1 LFTVTVGQYLVLHW
15 MLVTIC
21 CKSSRLFAGNYSQHV
36 DDLVK
41 VSKGALRMDGS
52 VGISAEEDAVDKVF
66 TKEESQ
72 KLSRGSEEVTQN
84 ISVESQSVQ
93 NQQPSLF
100 DEYIETQ
107 NNQTNQEDNTTN
119 VYQTERARIII
130 DPSRDKN
137 LTAFGKETLEDRYL
151 LPEEAGSPQKLFA
164 RVAAHY
170 GDDSEH
176 AQRIYDYISNL
187 WFMPSTPV
195 LSNGGSKRGLP
206 ISCFLNEAS
215 DSLEGIVDLWNENVW
230 LAARGGGIGSYWGN
244 LRSIGEQV
252 GRNGKTSGVVPFIR
266 VMDSLTLAISQG
278 SLRRGSAAVYLPISH
293 PEIEE
298 FIEMRRPTGG
308 DPNRKAP
315 NLHHGVLISD
325 DFMRAVEADEDWA
338 LVSPKD
344 SAPISRV
351 SARSLWIRIL
361 TARVETGEPYIIY
374 SDTVNKS
381 IPEHHKMAGLT
392 VKTSNLC
399 SEITLPTGTDH
410 HGKERTAVC
419 CLSSLNLEKFTEW
432 KEHPNFIED
441 VMRFLDNVL
450 QDFIDNASDSF
461 DRATYAA
468 MRERSVGL
476 GVMGFHSFLQD
487 HMVPFES
494 AIAKGWNHNMFR
506 HIKSEADAASVLLAK
521 ERGACPDAED
531 YGIMERFSNKIA
543 IAPTASISIICGGSS
558 PGIEPI
564 AANSF
569 THKTLSGSFNVR
581 SKALTRLLE
590 EKGKNID
597 DVWSSII
604 TNEGSVQHLDFLSDD
619 EKDVFKTAFEI
630 DQRWVI
636 DLAADRADQVC
647 QSQSLNVFLKA
658 DVHKRDLH
666 QIHYQA
672 WKKGVKSL
680 YYCRSKS
687 LQRSES
693 IASTNMVALTND
705 EEADRAA
712 ASRND
717 YEECLAC
724 Q

>member
-1 LFTVTVGQYLVLHW
+1 
-15 MLVTIC
+15 
-21 CKSSRLFAGNYSQHV
+21 
-36 DDLVK
+36 
-41 VSKGALRMDGS
+41 MDGS
-52 VGISAEEDAVDKVF
+52 TGILTENSAVEKALKVEEN
-66 TKEESQ
+66 KEMD
-72 KLSRGSEEVTQN
+72 
-84 ISVESQSVQ
+84 
-93 NQQPSLF
+93 LF
-100 DEYIETQ
+100 DLIDMDPSGAETEPHAADSE
-107 NNQTNQEDNTTN
+107 TYPDVDNDLVGKDAETAN
-119 VYQTERARIII
+119 VYQTDRVRITI
-130 DPSRDKN
+130 DPSRDAK

-151 LPEEAGSPQKLFA
+151 LNDEKGSPQKLFA
-164 RVAAHY
+164 RVACHY
-170 GDDSEH
+170 ADDSEH

-187 WFMPSTPV
+187 WFMPATPV
-195 LSNGGSKRGLP
+195 LSNGGTERGLP

-252 GRNGKTSGVVPFIR
+252 GHNGKTSGVVPFIR

-278 SLRRGSAAVYLPISH
+278 SLRRGSAAVYLPIDH

-298 FIEMRRPTGG
+298 FIEIRRPTGG
-308 DPNRKAP
+308 DPNRKAQ
-315 NLHHGVLISD
+315 NLHHGVLVSD
-325 DFMRAVEADEDWA
+325 AFMRAVEADEDWA

-344 SAPISRV
+344 RAPIATV
-351 SARSLWIRIL
+351 KARSLWIRLL
-361 TARVETGEPYIIY
+361 TARIETGEPYIVY
-374 SDTVNKS
+374 SDTVNS
-381 IPEHHKMAGLT
+381 QIPEHQKLAGLT

-399 SEITLPTGTDH
+399 SEITLPTGLDH
-410 HGKERTAVC
+410 LGNDRTAVC
-419 CLSSLNLEKFTEW
+419 CLSSLNVESFIEW
-432 KEHPNFIED
+432 KDHPTLIED

-450 QDFIDNASDSF
+450 QDFIDNAPDHF
-461 DRATYAA
+461 AKAKYAA
-468 MRERSVGL
+468 ARERSVGL
-476 GVMGFHSFLQD
+476 GIMGFHSFLQEQ
-487 HMVPFES
+487 MVPFES
-494 AIAKGWNHNMFR
+494 AVAKAWNKKMFK
-506 HIKSEADAASVLLAK
+506 HIRGQADEASKTLAA
-521 ERGACPDAED
+521 ERGACLDAAD
-531 YGIMERFSNKIA
+531 YGIEERFSNKMA
-543 IAPTASISIICGGSS
+543 VAPTASISIICGGAS

-581 SKALTRLLE
+581 SKALQSLLA
-590 EKGKNID
+590 EKGKNTD
-597 DVWSSII
+597 ETWSSI
-604 TNEGSVQHLDFLSDD
+604 TANEGSVQHLDFLTQD

-636 DLAADRADQVC
+636 DLAADRSPEIC
-647 QSQSLNVFLKA
+647 QSQSLNVFLAA

-666 QIHYQA
+666 QIHFQA

-693 IASTNMVALTND
+693 VAALVPVTTD